1 MSFTGSTKPLALI
14 TGAANGIGLA
24 TARNLAAKNYD
35 LVLFDRDQPNLELAQ
50 AELEKL
56 GAKVQIHNL
65 DLSKSHALEGQLE
78 TIINQLEIDALVN
91 NAGVGF
97 ARTTEQTTL
106 DEWELTFAVNITAS
120 FLLCKIIVP
129 QMIKRG
135 GGVIVNVILAIVIFI
150 GIAWFWGD
158 DFLPAKN
165 LSYGIHPTEISKKMG
180 LQDGDI
186 IVALD
191 QKELKDFFE
200 LESKIVLE
208 DPKTIQVKRGD
219 SVLSLSIPTTI
230 AAELANAN
238 NSTGFVVPMFP
249 VIVDSI
255 GKAAVVVEGSFQKN
269 DTLLS
274 INGESVKYQHEFIE
288 VKKKYSDS
296 LVTVIAKRGMDT
308 VTIRTLI
315 NNKAQLGLFV
325 KLPMQLFKT
334 VHQEYSFAEA
344 IPTGIQRCFTTL
356 DNYVTGIKQIFT
368 GKVNP
373 NDSLGSLISIGNT
386 FPSQWDWERFWT
398 LTAVFSI
405 VLGFMNVLPI
415 PALDGGHALFILF
428 EMITGRKPSD
438 KFMEY
443 AQIAGMVL
451 MLGLMLYA
459 LGLDFWR
466 LFK

>member
-1 MSFTGSTKPLALI
+1 MYLAAIDL
-14 TGAANGIGLA
+14 TVLA
-24 TARNLAAKNYD
+24 TKT
-35 LVLFDRDQPNLELAQ
+35 AQ
-50 AELEKL
+50 F
-56 GAKVQIHNL
+56 I
-65 DLSKSHALEGQLE
+65 LSFS
-78 TIINQLEIDALVN
+78 
-91 NAGVGF
+91 
-97 ARTTEQTTL
+97 
-106 DEWELTFAVNITAS
+106 
-120 FLLCKIIVP
+120 IIVVLHELGHFIP
-129 QMIKRG
+129 ARLFGARVEKFYLFFNPGFSLWKKKIGDTEYGLGWIPFGGYVKISGMIDESMDKEQLNKAPESYELRSKPAYQRLIVML

-165 LSYGIHPTEISKKMG
+165 LSYGIHVTEVSKKMG

-186 IVALD
+186 IVSLD

-208 DPKTIQVKRGD
+208 DAKTIQVKRGD
-219 SVLSLSIPTTI
+219 SVLSLVIPTTV
-230 AAELANAN
+230 AAELSNAN
-238 NSTGFVVPMFP
+238 NTTAFVMPLFP

-255 GKAAVVVEGSFQKN
+255 GKSAVVVEGSFQKN

-274 INGESVKYQHEFIE
+274 INGQSVKYQHEFIE
-288 VKKKYSDS
+288 VKKQYSDS
-296 LVTVIAKRGMDT
+296 LVTILAKRGTDT

-334 VHQEYSFAEA
+334 VHQSYSFADA

-443 AQIAGMVL
+443 AQIAGMIL
-451 MLGLMLYA
+451 MFGLMLYA

>member
-1 MSFTGSTKPLALI
+1 MYLAAIDL
-14 TGAANGIGLA
+14 TVLA
-24 TARNLAAKNYD
+24 TKT
-35 LVLFDRDQPNLELAQ
+35 AQ
-50 AELEKL
+50 F
-56 GAKVQIHNL
+56 I
-65 DLSKSHALEGQLE
+65 LSFS
-78 TIINQLEIDALVN
+78 
-91 NAGVGF
+91 
-97 ARTTEQTTL
+97 
-106 DEWELTFAVNITAS
+106 
-120 FLLCKIIVP
+120 IIVVLHELGHFIP
-129 QMIKRG
+129 ARLFGARVEKFYLFFNPGFSLWKKKIGETEYGLGWIPFGGYVKIAGMIDESMDKEQLNKAPESYELRSKPAYQRLIVML

-158 DFLPAKN
+158 NFLPAKN

-180 LQDGDI
+180 LKDGDI

-208 DPKTIQVKRGD
+208 DAKTIQVKRGD
-219 SVLSLSIPTTI
+219 SVLSLAIPTTV
-230 AAELANAN
+230 AAELSNAN
-238 NSTGFVVPMFP
+238 NTTAFVLPLFP

-255 GKAAVVVEGSFQKN
+255 GKSALVVEGRFQKN

-296 LVTVIAKRGMDT
+296 LVTVLAKRGMDT

-325 KLPMQLFKT
+325 KLPLQLFKT
-334 VHQEYSFAEA
+334 VHQDYSFTEA

-443 AQIAGMVL
+443 AQIAGMIL
-451 MLGLMLYA
+451 MFGLMLYA

>member
-1 MSFTGSTKPLALI
+1 MYLAAIDL
-14 TGAANGIGLA
+14 TVLA
-24 TARNLAAKNYD
+24 TKT
-35 LVLFDRDQPNLELAQ
+35 AQ
-50 AELEKL
+50 F
-56 GAKVQIHNL
+56 I
-65 DLSKSHALEGQLE
+65 LSFS
-78 TIINQLEIDALVN
+78 
-91 NAGVGF
+91 
-97 ARTTEQTTL
+97 
-106 DEWELTFAVNITAS
+106 
-120 FLLCKIIVP
+120 IIVVLHELGHFIP
-129 QMIKRG
+129 ARLFGARVEKFYLFFNPGFSLWKKKIGETEYGLGWIPFGGYVKIAGMIDESMDKEQLNKAPESYELRSKPAYQRLIVML

-158 DFLPAKN
+158 NFLPAKN
-165 LSYGIHPTEISKKMG
+165 LSYGIHPTEISKKME
-180 LQDGDI
+180 LKDGDI
-186 IVALD
+186 IVSLD

-208 DPKTIQVKRGD
+208 SAKTIQVKRGD
-219 SVLSLSIPTTI
+219 SVLSLEIPASV
-230 AAELANAN
+230 AAALSNAN
-238 NSTGFVVPMFP
+238 NTTAFVMPLFP

-255 GKAAVVVEGSFQKN
+255 GKSAVVVEGSFQKN

-274 INGESVKYQHEFIE
+274 INGQSVKYQHEFIE
-288 VKKKYSDS
+288 VKKQYSDS
-296 LVTVIAKRGMDT
+296 LVTILAKRGMDT
-308 VTIRTLI
+308 VQIRTLI

-325 KLPMQLFKT
+325 KLPLQLFKT
-334 VHQEYSFAEA
+334 VHQDYSFAEA

-443 AQIAGMVL
+443 AQIAGMIL
-451 MLGLMLYA
+451 MFGLMLYA

>member
-1 MSFTGSTKPLALI
+1 MYLAAIDL
-14 TGAANGIGLA
+14 TVLA
-24 TARNLAAKNYD
+24 TKT
-35 LVLFDRDQPNLELAQ
+35 AQ
-50 AELEKL
+50 F
-56 GAKVQIHNL
+56 I
-65 DLSKSHALEGQLE
+65 LSFS
-78 TIINQLEIDALVN
+78 
-91 NAGVGF
+91 
-97 ARTTEQTTL
+97 
-106 DEWELTFAVNITAS
+106 
-120 FLLCKIIVP
+120 IIVVLHELGHFIP
-129 QMIKRG
+129 ARLFGARVEKFYLFFNTGFSLWKKKIGDTEYGLGWIPFGGYVKISGMIDESMDKEQMNKAPESFELRSKPAYQRLIVML

-208 DPKTIQVKRGD
+208 DAKTIQIKRGD
-219 SVLSLSIPTTI
+219 SLLSLSIPTTVG
-230 AAELANAN
+230 AELSNAN
-238 NSTGFVVPMFP
+238 NATAFVLPLFP

-255 GKAAVVVEGSFQKN
+255 GKSAVMVEGSFQKN

-296 LVTVIAKRGMDT
+296 LVTVIAKRGLDT
-308 VTIRTLI
+308 VTVRTLI

-334 VHQEYSFAEA
+334 VHQAYSFAEA

-451 MLGLMLYA
+451 MFGLMLYA

>member
-1 MSFTGSTKPLALI
+1 MYLAAIDL
-14 TGAANGIGLA
+14 TVLA
-24 TARNLAAKNYD
+24 TKT
-35 LVLFDRDQPNLELAQ
+35 AQ
-50 AELEKL
+50 F
-56 GAKVQIHNL
+56 I
-65 DLSKSHALEGQLE
+65 LSFS
-78 TIINQLEIDALVN
+78 
-91 NAGVGF
+91 
-97 ARTTEQTTL
+97 
-106 DEWELTFAVNITAS
+106 
-120 FLLCKIIVP
+120 IIVVLHELGHFIP
-129 QMIKRG
+129 ARLFGARVEKFYLFFNPGFSLWKKKIGDTEYGLGWIPFGGYVKISGMIDESMDKDQLNKAPEAYELRSKPAYQRLIVML

-158 DFLPAKN
+158 NFLPAKN
-165 LSYGIHPTEISKKMG
+165 VSYGIHVSELSKKMG
-180 LQDGDI
+180 MQDGDI
-186 IVALD
+186 IVGLD

-208 DPKTIQVKRGD
+208 NAKTIQVKRGD
-219 SVLSLSIPTTI
+219 SMLDLTIPATLAADLSNTNNTTAFVLPL
-230 AAELANAN
+230 
-238 NSTGFVVPMFP
+238 FP

-255 GKAAVVVEGSFQKN
+255 GKSAVVVEGSFQKN
-269 DTLLS
+269 DTLIS
-274 INGESVKYQHEFIE
+274 INGQSVKFQHEFIE
-288 VKKKYSDS
+288 VKKQYSDS
-296 LVTVIAKRGMDT
+296 LVTIIAKRGMDT
-308 VTIRTLI
+308 VKIRTLI

-325 KLPMQLFKT
+325 KLPMQLFNT

-344 IPTGIQRCFTTL
+344 IPTGVKRCFTTL

-443 AQIAGMVL
+443 AQIAGMIL
-451 MLGLMLYA
+451 MFGLMLYA

>member
-1 MSFTGSTKPLALI
+1 MYLAAIDL
-14 TGAANGIGLA
+14 TVLA
-24 TARNLAAKNYD
+24 TKT
-35 LVLFDRDQPNLELAQ
+35 AQ
-50 AELEKL
+50 F
-56 GAKVQIHNL
+56 I
-65 DLSKSHALEGQLE
+65 LSFS
-78 TIINQLEIDALVN
+78 
-91 NAGVGF
+91 
-97 ARTTEQTTL
+97 
-106 DEWELTFAVNITAS
+106 
-120 FLLCKIIVP
+120 IIVVLHELGHFIP
-129 QMIKRG
+129 ARLFGARVEKFYLFFNPGFSLWKKKIGDTEYGLGWIPFGGYVKIAGMIDESMDKEQLNKAPESYELRSKPAYQRLIVML

-180 LQDGDI
+180 LKDGDI

-191 QKELKDFFE
+191 QKELTDFFE

-208 DPKTIQVKRGD
+208 EAKTIQVKRGD
-219 SVLSLSIPTTI
+219 SILSLSIPTTV
-230 AAELANAN
+230 ASELSNAN
-238 NSTGFVVPMFP
+238 NATAFVLPLFP

-274 INGESVKYQHEFIE
+274 INGESVQYQHEFIE

-308 VTIRTLI
+308 VKIRTLI

-325 KLPMQLFKT
+325 KLPLQLFKT
-334 VHQEYSFAEA
+334 VHQNYSFAEA

-443 AQIAGMVL
+443 AQIAGMIL
-451 MLGLMLYA
+451 MFGLMLYA

>member
-1 MSFTGSTKPLALI
+1 MYLAAIDLSVLATKTAQFILSFSIIVVLHELGHFIPARLF
-14 TGAANGIGLA
+14 GARVEKFYLFFNPGFTLWKKKIGETEYGIGWIPFGGYVKIAGMIDESMDKEQLNKA
-24 TARNLAAKNYD
+24 PEAY
-35 LVLFDRDQPNLELAQ
+35 ELR
-50 AELEKL
+50 
-56 GAKVQIHNL
+56 
-65 DLSKSHALEGQLE
+65 SKPAYQRL
-78 TIINQLEIDALVN
+78 
-91 NAGVGF
+91 
-97 ARTTEQTTL
+97 
-106 DEWELTFAVNITAS
+106 
-120 FLLCKIIVP
+120 IV
-129 QMIKRG
+129 ML
-135 GGVIVNVILAIVIFI
+135 GGVIVNAILAIIIFI

-158 DFLPAKN
+158 NFLPSKN
-165 LSYGIHPTEISKKMG
+165 LSYGVHATEVSKKMG
-180 LQDGDI
+180 IQDGDI
-186 IVALD
+186 IVSLD
-191 QKELKDFFE
+191 QQELTDFFE
-200 LESKIVLE
+200 LESKIVI
-208 DPKTIQVKRGD
+208 DAAKTIQVQRGD
-219 SVLSLSIPTTI
+219 SMINLTIPSTV
-230 AAELANAN
+230 AAELSNSN
-238 NSTGFVVPMFP
+238 NSTAFVLPLFP

-255 GKAAVVVEGSFQKN
+255 GKTAVVVEGSFQKN

-274 INGESVKYQHEFIE
+274 INGQSVRYQHEFIE
-288 VKKKYSDS
+288 VKKNFSDS
-296 LVTVIAKRGMDT
+296 LVTVLAKRGTDT
-308 VTIRTLI
+308 VKIRTLI

-334 VHQEYSFAEA
+334 VHQDYNFMEA
-344 IPTGIQRCFTTL
+344 IPKGVQRCISTL

-443 AQIAGMVL
+443 AQIAGMIL
-451 MLGLMLYA
+451 MFGLMLYA

>member
-1 MSFTGSTKPLALI
+1 MYLAAIDL
-14 TGAANGIGLA
+14 TVLA
-24 TARNLAAKNYD
+24 TKT
-35 LVLFDRDQPNLELAQ
+35 AQ
-50 AELEKL
+50 F
-56 GAKVQIHNL
+56 I
-65 DLSKSHALEGQLE
+65 LSFS
-78 TIINQLEIDALVN
+78 
-91 NAGVGF
+91 
-97 ARTTEQTTL
+97 
-106 DEWELTFAVNITAS
+106 
-120 FLLCKIIVP
+120 IIVVLHELGHFIP
-129 QMIKRG
+129 ARLFGARVEKFYLFFNPGFSLWKKKIGETEYGLGWIPFGGYVKIAGMIDESMDKEQLNKAPESYELRSKPAYQRLIVML

-165 LSYGIHPTEISKKMG
+165 LSYGIHVTEVSKKMG
-180 LQDGDI
+180 LKDGDI
-186 IVALD
+186 IMSLD

-208 DPKTIQVKRGD
+208 DAKTIQVKRGD
-219 SVLSLSIPTTI
+219 SLMSLDIPTTV
-230 AAELANAN
+230 AAELSNAN
-238 NSTGFVVPMFP
+238 NATAFVLPLFP

-255 GKAAVVVEGSFQKN
+255 GKTAVVVEGSFQKN

-274 INGESVKYQHEFIE
+274 INGESVQYQHEFIE

-296 LVTVIAKRGMDT
+296 LVTIIAKRGMDT
-308 VTIRTLI
+308 VKIRTLI

-325 KLPMQLFKT
+325 KLPMQLFQT
-334 VHQEYSFAEA
+334 VHQTYSFAEA

-443 AQIAGMVL
+443 AQIAGMIL
-451 MLGLMLYA
+451 MFGLMLYA

>member
-1 MSFTGSTKPLALI
+1 MYLAAIDL
-14 TGAANGIGLA
+14 TVLA
-24 TARNLAAKNYD
+24 TKT
-35 LVLFDRDQPNLELAQ
+35 AQ
-50 AELEKL
+50 F
-56 GAKVQIHNL
+56 I
-65 DLSKSHALEGQLE
+65 LSFS
-78 TIINQLEIDALVN
+78 
-91 NAGVGF
+91 
-97 ARTTEQTTL
+97 
-106 DEWELTFAVNITAS
+106 
-120 FLLCKIIVP
+120 IIVVLHELGHFIP
-129 QMIKRG
+129 ARLFGARVEKFYLFFNPGFSLWKKKIGDTEYGLGWIPFGGYVKISGMIDESMDKEQLNKAPESYELRSKPAYQRLIVML
-135 GGVIVNVILAIVIFI
+135 GGVIVNVILAIIIFI

-165 LSYGIHPTEISKKMG
+165 LSYGIHVTEVSKKMG

-186 IVALD
+186 IVSLD

-208 DPKTIQVKRGD
+208 DVKTIQVKRGD
-219 SVLSLSIPTTI
+219 SVLSLVIPTTV
-230 AAELANAN
+230 AAELSNAN
-238 NSTGFVVPMFP
+238 NTTSFVMPLFP

-255 GKAAVVVEGSFQKN
+255 GKSAVVVEGNFQKN

-274 INGESVKYQHEFIE
+274 INGQSVKYQHEFIE
-288 VKKKYSDS
+288 VKKQYSDS
-296 LVTVIAKRGMDT
+296 LVTILAKRGTDT
-308 VTIRTLI
+308 VKIRTLI

-334 VHQEYSFAEA
+334 VHQSYSFADA

-443 AQIAGMVL
+443 AQIAGMIL
-451 MLGLMLYA
+451 MFGLMLYA

>member
-1 MSFTGSTKPLALI
+1 MYLAAIDL
-14 TGAANGIGLA
+14 TVLA
-24 TARNLAAKNYD
+24 TKT
-35 LVLFDRDQPNLELAQ
+35 AQ
-50 AELEKL
+50 F
-56 GAKVQIHNL
+56 I
-65 DLSKSHALEGQLE
+65 LSFS
-78 TIINQLEIDALVN
+78 
-91 NAGVGF
+91 
-97 ARTTEQTTL
+97 
-106 DEWELTFAVNITAS
+106 
-120 FLLCKIIVP
+120 IIVVLHELGHFIP
-129 QMIKRG
+129 ARLFGARVEKFYLFFNPGFSLWKKKIGDTEYGLGWIPFGGYVKISGMIDESMDKEQMNKAPESYELRSKPAYQRLIVML

-158 DFLPAKN
+158 NFLPAKN

-186 IVALD
+186 IVGLD

-208 DPKTIQVKRGD
+208 DAKTIQIKRGD
-219 SVLSLSIPTTI
+219 SLLSLSIPTTV
-230 AAELANAN
+230 AAELSNAN
-238 NSTGFVVPMFP
+238 NATAFVLPLFP

-255 GKAAVVVEGSFQKN
+255 GKSAVMVEGSFLKN

-308 VTIRTLI
+308 VTVRTLI

-451 MLGLMLYA
+451 MFGLMLYA

>member
-1 MSFTGSTKPLALI
+1 MYLAAIDL
-14 TGAANGIGLA
+14 TVLA
-24 TARNLAAKNYD
+24 TKT
-35 LVLFDRDQPNLELAQ
+35 AQ
-50 AELEKL
+50 F
-56 GAKVQIHNL
+56 I
-65 DLSKSHALEGQLE
+65 LSFS
-78 TIINQLEIDALVN
+78 
-91 NAGVGF
+91 
-97 ARTTEQTTL
+97 
-106 DEWELTFAVNITAS
+106 
-120 FLLCKIIVP
+120 IIVVLHELGHFIP
-129 QMIKRG
+129 ARLFGARVEKFYLFFNPGFSLWKKKIGDTEYGLGWIPFGGYVKIAGMIDESMDKEQLNKAPESYELRSKPAYQRLIVML

-180 LQDGDI
+180 LKDGDI

-191 QKELKDFFE
+191 QKELTDFFE

-208 DPKTIQVKRGD
+208 EAKTIQVKRGD
-219 SVLSLSIPTTI
+219 SVLSLSIPTTV
-230 AAELANAN
+230 ASELSNAN
-238 NSTGFVVPMFP
+238 NATAFVLPLFP

-274 INGESVKYQHEFIE
+274 INGESVQYQHEFIE

-308 VTIRTLI
+308 VKIRTLI

-325 KLPMQLFKT
+325 KLPLQLFKT
-334 VHQEYSFAEA
+334 VHQNYSFAEA

-443 AQIAGMVL
+443 AQIAGMIL
-451 MLGLMLYA
+451 MFGLMLYA

>member
-1 MSFTGSTKPLALI
+1 MYLAAIDL
-14 TGAANGIGLA
+14 TVLA
-24 TARNLAAKNYD
+24 TKT
-35 LVLFDRDQPNLELAQ
+35 AQ
-50 AELEKL
+50 F
-56 GAKVQIHNL
+56 I
-65 DLSKSHALEGQLE
+65 LSFS
-78 TIINQLEIDALVN
+78 
-91 NAGVGF
+91 
-97 ARTTEQTTL
+97 
-106 DEWELTFAVNITAS
+106 
-120 FLLCKIIVP
+120 IIVVLHELGHFIP
-129 QMIKRG
+129 ARLFGARVEKFYLFFNPGFSLWKKKIGDTEYGLGWIPFGGYVKIAGMIDESMDKEQLNKAPESYELRSKPAYQRLIVML

-158 DFLPAKN
+158 EFLPAKN

-180 LQDGDI
+180 LKEGDI
-186 IVALD
+186 IMSLD

-208 DPKTIQVKRGD
+208 DAKTIQVKRGD
-219 SVLSLSIPTTI
+219 SLLSLAIPTTV
-230 AAELANAN
+230 ASELSNAN
-238 NSTGFVVPMFP
+238 NTTAFVLPLFP

-255 GKAAVVVEGSFQKN
+255 GKSAVMVEGNFQKN

-274 INGESVKYQHEFIE
+274 INGQSVKYQHEFIE

-443 AQIAGMVL
+443 AQIAGMIL
-451 MLGLMLYA
+451 MFGLMLYA

>member
-1 MSFTGSTKPLALI
+1 MYLAAIDL
-14 TGAANGIGLA
+14 TVLA
-24 TARNLAAKNYD
+24 TKT
-35 LVLFDRDQPNLELAQ
+35 AQ
-50 AELEKL
+50 F
-56 GAKVQIHNL
+56 I
-65 DLSKSHALEGQLE
+65 LSFS
-78 TIINQLEIDALVN
+78 
-91 NAGVGF
+91 
-97 ARTTEQTTL
+97 
-106 DEWELTFAVNITAS
+106 
-120 FLLCKIIVP
+120 IIVVLHELGHFIP
-129 QMIKRG
+129 ARLFGARVEKFYLFFNPGFSLWKKKIGDTEYGLGWIPFGGYVKISGMIDESMDKEQMNKAPESYELRSKPAYQRLIVML

-158 DFLPAKN
+158 NFLPAKN

-186 IVALD
+186 IVGLD

-208 DPKTIQVKRGD
+208 DAKTIQIKRGD
-219 SVLSLSIPTTI
+219 SLLSLSIPTTV
-230 AAELANAN
+230 AAELSNAN
-238 NSTGFVVPMFP
+238 NATAFVLPLFP

-255 GKAAVVVEGSFQKN
+255 GKSAVMVEGSFQKN

-308 VTIRTLI
+308 VTVRTLI

-443 AQIAGMVL
+443 AQIAGMIL
-451 MLGLMLYA
+451 MFGLMLYA

>member
-1 MSFTGSTKPLALI
+1 MYLAAIDL
-14 TGAANGIGLA
+14 TVLA
-24 TARNLAAKNYD
+24 TKT
-35 LVLFDRDQPNLELAQ
+35 AQ
-50 AELEKL
+50 F
-56 GAKVQIHNL
+56 I
-65 DLSKSHALEGQLE
+65 LSFS
-78 TIINQLEIDALVN
+78 
-91 NAGVGF
+91 
-97 ARTTEQTTL
+97 
-106 DEWELTFAVNITAS
+106 
-120 FLLCKIIVP
+120 IIVVLHELGHFIP
-129 QMIKRG
+129 ARLFGARVEKFYLFFNPGFSLWKKKIGDTEYGLGWIPFGGYVKIAGMIDESMDKEQLKKAPESYELRSKPAYQRLIVML
-135 GGVIVNVILAIVIFI
+135 GGVLVNVILAIVIFI

-158 DFLPAKN
+158 NFLPAKN

-180 LQDGDI
+180 LKDGDI
-186 IVALD
+186 VVALD

-200 LESKIVLE
+200 LESKIVL
-208 DPKTIQVKRGD
+208 DNAKTIQIKRGD
-219 SVLSLSIPTTI
+219 SVLSLAIPTTI
-230 AAELANAN
+230 AAELSNAN
-238 NSTGFVVPMFP
+238 NTTAFVLPLFP

-255 GKAAVVVEGSFQKN
+255 GKSAVVVEGSFQKN

-274 INGESVKYQHEFIE
+274 INGESVQYQHEFIE

-296 LVTVIAKRGMDT
+296 LVTVVAKRGMDT

-325 KLPMQLFKT
+325 KLPLQLFKT
-334 VHQEYSFAEA
+334 VHQEYSFTEA

-368 GKVNP
+368 GKINP

-443 AQIAGMVL
+443 AQIAGMIL
-451 MLGLMLYA
+451 MFGLMLYA

>member
-1 MSFTGSTKPLALI
+1 MYLAAIDL
-14 TGAANGIGLA
+14 TVLA
-24 TARNLAAKNYD
+24 TKT
-35 LVLFDRDQPNLELAQ
+35 AQ
-50 AELEKL
+50 F
-56 GAKVQIHNL
+56 I
-65 DLSKSHALEGQLE
+65 LSFS
-78 TIINQLEIDALVN
+78 
-91 NAGVGF
+91 
-97 ARTTEQTTL
+97 
-106 DEWELTFAVNITAS
+106 
-120 FLLCKIIVP
+120 IIVVLHELGHFIP
-129 QMIKRG
+129 ARLFGARVEKFYLFFNPGFSLWKKKIGDTEYGLGWIPFGGYVKISGMIDESMDKEQMNKAPESYELRSKPAYQRLIVML

-158 DFLPAKN
+158 NFLPAKN

-186 IVALD
+186 IVGLD

-208 DPKTIQVKRGD
+208 DAKTIQIKRGD
-219 SVLSLSIPTTI
+219 STLSLAIPTTV
-230 AAELANAN
+230 AAELSNAN
-238 NSTGFVVPMFP
+238 NATAFVLPLFP

-255 GKAAVVVEGSFQKN
+255 GKSAVMVEGSFQKN

-308 VTIRTLI
+308 VTVRTLI

-334 VHQEYSFAEA
+334 VHQAYSFAEA

-443 AQIAGMVL
+443 AQIAGMIL
-451 MLGLMLYA
+451 MFGLMLYA

>member
-1 MSFTGSTKPLALI
+1 MYLAAIDL
-14 TGAANGIGLA
+14 TVLA
-24 TARNLAAKNYD
+24 TKT
-35 LVLFDRDQPNLELAQ
+35 AQ
-50 AELEKL
+50 F
-56 GAKVQIHNL
+56 I
-65 DLSKSHALEGQLE
+65 LSFS
-78 TIINQLEIDALVN
+78 
-91 NAGVGF
+91 
-97 ARTTEQTTL
+97 
-106 DEWELTFAVNITAS
+106 
-120 FLLCKIIVP
+120 IIVVLHELGHFIP
-129 QMIKRG
+129 ARLFGARVEKFYLFFNPGFSLWKKKIGDTEYGLGWIPFGGYVKISGMIDESMDKEQMNKAPESFELRSKPAYQRLIVML

-186 IVALD
+186 IIALD

-208 DPKTIQVKRGD
+208 GPKTIQFKRGD
-219 SVLSLSIPTTI
+219 SVLSLTFPTNI

-238 NSTGFVVPMFP
+238 NSTAFVVPMFP

-255 GKAAVVVEGSFQKN
+255 GKTSVVVEGSFQKN

-274 INGESVKYQHEFIE
+274 INGQSVKYQHEFIE

-296 LVTVIAKRGMDT
+296 LVTIIAKRGTDT
-308 VTIRTLI
+308 VKIRTLI

-334 VHQEYSFAEA
+334 VHQGYTFAEA

-356 DNYVTGIKQIFT
+356 DNYVNGIKQIFT

-443 AQIAGMVL
+443 AQIAGMIL
-451 MLGLMLYA
+451 MFGLMLYA

>member
-1 MSFTGSTKPLALI
+1 MYLAAIDL
-14 TGAANGIGLA
+14 TVLA
-24 TARNLAAKNYD
+24 TKT
-35 LVLFDRDQPNLELAQ
+35 AQ
-50 AELEKL
+50 F
-56 GAKVQIHNL
+56 I
-65 DLSKSHALEGQLE
+65 LSFS
-78 TIINQLEIDALVN
+78 
-91 NAGVGF
+91 
-97 ARTTEQTTL
+97 
-106 DEWELTFAVNITAS
+106 
-120 FLLCKIIVP
+120 IIVVLHELGHFIP
-129 QMIKRG
+129 ARLFGARVEKFYLFFNPGFSLWKKKIGDTEYGLGWIPFGGYVKISGMIDESMDKEQMNKAPESFELRSKPAYQRLIVML

-158 DFLPAKN
+158 DFLPSKN

-180 LQDGDI
+180 LKDGDI

-219 SVLSLSIPTTI
+219 SVLSLAIPTTI

-238 NSTGFVVPMFP
+238 NSTAFVVPMFP

-255 GKAAVVVEGSFQKN
+255 GKTAVVVEGSFQKN

-308 VTIRTLI
+308 VKIRTLI

-356 DNYVTGIKQIFT
+356 DNYVSGIKQIFT

-443 AQIAGMVL
+443 AQIAGMIL
-451 MLGLMLYA
+451 MFGLMLYA

>member
-1 MSFTGSTKPLALI
+1 MYLAAIDL
-14 TGAANGIGLA
+14 TVLA
-24 TARNLAAKNYD
+24 TKT
-35 LVLFDRDQPNLELAQ
+35 AQ
-50 AELEKL
+50 F
-56 GAKVQIHNL
+56 I
-65 DLSKSHALEGQLE
+65 LSFS
-78 TIINQLEIDALVN
+78 
-91 NAGVGF
+91 
-97 ARTTEQTTL
+97 
-106 DEWELTFAVNITAS
+106 
-120 FLLCKIIVP
+120 IIVVLHELGHFIP
-129 QMIKRG
+129 ARLFGARVEKFYLFFNPGFSLWKKKIGDTEYGLGWIPFGGYVKIAGMIDESMDKEQMNKAPESFELRSKPAYQRLIVML

-219 SVLSLSIPTTI
+219 SVLSFAIPTTI
-230 AAELANAN
+230 AAELSNAN
-238 NSTGFVVPMFP
+238 NTTAFVVPLFP

-255 GKAAVVVEGSFQKN
+255 GKSAVVVEGSFQKN

-274 INGESVKYQHEFIE
+274 INGESIKYQHEFIE

-296 LVTVIAKRGMDT
+296 LVTILAKRGMDT

-443 AQIAGMVL
+443 AQIAGMIL
-451 MLGLMLYA
+451 MFGLMLYA

>member
-1 MSFTGSTKPLALI
+1 MYLAAIDL
-14 TGAANGIGLA
+14 TVLA
-24 TARNLAAKNYD
+24 TKT
-35 LVLFDRDQPNLELAQ
+35 AQ
-50 AELEKL
+50 F
-56 GAKVQIHNL
+56 I
-65 DLSKSHALEGQLE
+65 LSFS
-78 TIINQLEIDALVN
+78 
-91 NAGVGF
+91 
-97 ARTTEQTTL
+97 
-106 DEWELTFAVNITAS
+106 
-120 FLLCKIIVP
+120 IIVVLHELGHFIP
-129 QMIKRG
+129 ARLFGARVEKFYLFFNPGFSLWKKKIGDTEYGLGWIPFGGYVKIAGMIDESMDKEQLNKAPESYELRSKPAYQRLVVML
-135 GGVIVNVILAIVIFI
+135 GGVLVNVILAIVIFI

-158 DFLPAKN
+158 NFLPAKN

-180 LQDGDI
+180 LKDGDI
-186 IVALD
+186 IVGLD

-200 LESKIVLE
+200 LESKIVL
-208 DPKTIQVKRGD
+208 DNAKTIQIKRGD
-219 SVLSLSIPTTI
+219 SILSLAIPTTI
-230 AAELANAN
+230 AAELSNAN
-238 NSTGFVVPMFP
+238 NTTAFVLPLFP

-255 GKAAVVVEGSFQKN
+255 GKSAVVVEGSFQKN

-274 INGESVKYQHEFIE
+274 INGESVQYQHEFIE

-296 LVTVIAKRGMDT
+296 LVTVVAKRGMDT

-325 KLPMQLFKT
+325 KLPLQLFKT
-334 VHQEYSFAEA
+334 VHQEYSFIEA

-443 AQIAGMVL
+443 AQIAGMIL
-451 MLGLMLYA
+451 MFGLMLYA

>member
-1 MSFTGSTKPLALI
+1 MYLAAIDL
-14 TGAANGIGLA
+14 TVLA
-24 TARNLAAKNYD
+24 TKT
-35 LVLFDRDQPNLELAQ
+35 AQ
-50 AELEKL
+50 F
-56 GAKVQIHNL
+56 I
-65 DLSKSHALEGQLE
+65 LSFS
-78 TIINQLEIDALVN
+78 
-91 NAGVGF
+91 
-97 ARTTEQTTL
+97 
-106 DEWELTFAVNITAS
+106 
-120 FLLCKIIVP
+120 IIVVLHELGHFIP
-129 QMIKRG
+129 ARLFGARVEKFYLFFNPGFSLWKKKIGDTEYGLGWIPFGGYVKISGMIDESMDKEQMNKAPESFELRSKPAYQRLIVML

-219 SVLSLSIPTTI
+219 SVLSLAIPTTI

-238 NSTGFVVPMFP
+238 NSTAFVVPMFP

-255 GKAAVVVEGSFQKN
+255 GKTAVVVEGSFQKN

-274 INGESVKYQHEFIE
+274 INGQSVKYQHEFIE

-296 LVTVIAKRGMDT
+296 LVTILAKRGMDT
-308 VTIRTLI
+308 VKIRTLI

-443 AQIAGMVL
+443 AQIAGMIL
-451 MLGLMLYA
+451 MFGLMLYA

>member
-1 MSFTGSTKPLALI
+1 MYLAAIDLTVLATKTAQFILSFSIIVVLHELGHFIPARLF
-14 TGAANGIGLA
+14 GARVEKFYLFFNPGFTLWKKKIGETEYGIGWIPFGGYVKIAGMIDESMDKEQLNKA
-24 TARNLAAKNYD
+24 PEAY
-35 LVLFDRDQPNLELAQ
+35 ELR
-50 AELEKL
+50 
-56 GAKVQIHNL
+56 
-65 DLSKSHALEGQLE
+65 SKPAYQRL
-78 TIINQLEIDALVN
+78 
-91 NAGVGF
+91 
-97 ARTTEQTTL
+97 
-106 DEWELTFAVNITAS
+106 
-120 FLLCKIIVP
+120 IV
-129 QMIKRG
+129 ML
-135 GGVIVNVILAIVIFI
+135 GGVIVNAILAIIIFI

-158 DFLPAKN
+158 NFLPSKN
-165 LSYGIHPTEISKKMG
+165 LSYGVHATEVSKKMG
-180 LQDGDI
+180 IQDGDI
-186 IVALD
+186 IVSLD
-191 QKELKDFFE
+191 QQELTDFFE
-200 LESKIVLE
+200 LESKIVI
-208 DPKTIQVKRGD
+208 DAAKTIQVQRGD
-219 SVLSLSIPTTI
+219 SMINLTIPSSV
-230 AAELANAN
+230 AAELSNAN
-238 NSTGFVVPMFP
+238 NITAFVLPLFP

-255 GKAAVVVEGSFQKN
+255 GKTAVVVEGSFQKN

-274 INGESVKYQHEFIE
+274 INGQSVRYQHEFIE
-288 VKKKYSDS
+288 VKKNFSDS
-296 LVTVIAKRGMDT
+296 LVTVLAKRGTDT
-308 VTIRTLI
+308 VKIRTLI

-334 VHQEYSFAEA
+334 VHQDYNFMEA
-344 IPTGIQRCFTTL
+344 IPKGVQRCISTL

-443 AQIAGMVL
+443 AQIAGMIL
-451 MLGLMLYA
+451 MFGLMLYA

>member
-1 MSFTGSTKPLALI
+1 MYLAAIDL
-14 TGAANGIGLA
+14 TVLA
-24 TARNLAAKNYD
+24 TKT
-35 LVLFDRDQPNLELAQ
+35 AQ
-50 AELEKL
+50 F
-56 GAKVQIHNL
+56 I
-65 DLSKSHALEGQLE
+65 LSFS
-78 TIINQLEIDALVN
+78 
-91 NAGVGF
+91 
-97 ARTTEQTTL
+97 
-106 DEWELTFAVNITAS
+106 
-120 FLLCKIIVP
+120 IIVVLHELGHFIP
-129 QMIKRG
+129 ARLFGARVEKFYLFFNPGFSLWKKKIGDTEYGLGWIPFGGYVKISGMIDESMDKEQMNKAPESYELRSKPAYQRLIVML

-158 DFLPAKN
+158 NFLPAKN

-186 IVALD
+186 IVGLD

-208 DPKTIQVKRGD
+208 DAKTIQIKRGD
-219 SVLSLSIPTTI
+219 SLLSLSIPTTVG
-230 AAELANAN
+230 AELSNAN
-238 NSTGFVVPMFP
+238 NATAFVLPLFP

-255 GKAAVVVEGSFQKN
+255 GKSAVMVEGSFQKN

-308 VTIRTLI
+308 VTVRTLI

-334 VHQEYSFAEA
+334 VHQAYSFAEA

-451 MLGLMLYA
+451 MFGLMLYA

>member
-1 MSFTGSTKPLALI
+1 MYLAAIDL
-14 TGAANGIGLA
+14 TVLA
-24 TARNLAAKNYD
+24 TKT
-35 LVLFDRDQPNLELAQ
+35 AQ
-50 AELEKL
+50 F
-56 GAKVQIHNL
+56 I
-65 DLSKSHALEGQLE
+65 LSFS
-78 TIINQLEIDALVN
+78 
-91 NAGVGF
+91 
-97 ARTTEQTTL
+97 
-106 DEWELTFAVNITAS
+106 
-120 FLLCKIIVP
+120 IIVVLHELGHFIP
-129 QMIKRG
+129 ARLFGARVEKFYLFFNPGFSLWKKKIGDTEYGLGWIPFGGYVKISGMIDESMDKEQMNKAPESYELRSKPAYQRLIVML

-158 DFLPAKN
+158 NFLPAKN

-186 IVALD
+186 IVGLE

-208 DPKTIQVKRGD
+208 DAKTIQIKRGD
-219 SVLSLSIPTTI
+219 SLLSLSIPTTV
-230 AAELANAN
+230 AAELSNAN
-238 NSTGFVVPMFP
+238 NATAFVLPLFP

-255 GKAAVVVEGSFQKN
+255 GKSAVMVEGSFQKN

-296 LVTVIAKRGMDT
+296 LVTVIAKRSMDT
-308 VTIRTLI
+308 VTVRTLI

-451 MLGLMLYA
+451 MFGLMLYA

>member
-1 MSFTGSTKPLALI
+1 MYILAFDFVSFGVKTAQFILSFSILVVLHELGHFIPARLFGARVEKFYLFFNPGFSLWKKKIGDTEYGLGWIPFGGYVKISGMIDESMDKEQMNKAPESFELRSKPAYQRLI
-14 TGAANGIGLA
+14 VML
-24 TARNLAAKNYD
+24 
-35 LVLFDRDQPNLELAQ
+35 
-50 AELEKL
+50 
-56 GAKVQIHNL
+56 
-65 DLSKSHALEGQLE
+65 
-78 TIINQLEIDALVN
+78 
-91 NAGVGF
+91 
-97 ARTTEQTTL
+97 
-106 DEWELTFAVNITAS
+106 
-120 FLLCKIIVP
+120 
-129 QMIKRG
+129 

-308 VTIRTLI
+308 VKIRTLI

-334 VHQEYSFAEA
+334 VHQAYSFAEA

-451 MLGLMLYA
+451 MFGLMLYA

>member
-1 MSFTGSTKPLALI
+1 MWKKKIGDTEYGLGWIPFGGYVKISGMIDESMDKEQMNKAPESYELRSKPAYQRLI
-14 TGAANGIGLA
+14 VML
-24 TARNLAAKNYD
+24 
-35 LVLFDRDQPNLELAQ
+35 
-50 AELEKL
+50 
-56 GAKVQIHNL
+56 
-65 DLSKSHALEGQLE
+65 
-78 TIINQLEIDALVN
+78 
-91 NAGVGF
+91 
-97 ARTTEQTTL
+97 
-106 DEWELTFAVNITAS
+106 
-120 FLLCKIIVP
+120 
-129 QMIKRG
+129 

-200 LESKIVLE
+200 LESKLVLE
-208 DPKTIQVKRGD
+208 DPKKIQVKRGD

-238 NSTGFVVPMFP
+238 NSTAFVVPMFP

-255 GKAAVVVEGSFQKN
+255 GKTAVVVEGSFQKN

-274 INGESVKYQHEFIE
+274 INGQSVKYQHEFIE

-296 LVTVIAKRGMDT
+296 LVTILAKRGMDT
-308 VTIRTLI
+308 VKIRTLI

-443 AQIAGMVL
+443 AQIAGMIL
-451 MLGLMLYA
+451 MFGLMLYA

>member
-1 MSFTGSTKPLALI
+1 MYLAAIDL
-14 TGAANGIGLA
+14 TVLA
-24 TARNLAAKNYD
+24 TKT
-35 LVLFDRDQPNLELAQ
+35 AQ
-50 AELEKL
+50 F
-56 GAKVQIHNL
+56 I
-65 DLSKSHALEGQLE
+65 LSFS
-78 TIINQLEIDALVN
+78 
-91 NAGVGF
+91 
-97 ARTTEQTTL
+97 
-106 DEWELTFAVNITAS
+106 
-120 FLLCKIIVP
+120 IIVVLHELGHFIP
-129 QMIKRG
+129 ARIFGARVEKFYLFFNPGFSLWKKKIGDTEYGLGWIPFGGYVKISGMIDESMDKEQMNKAPESFELRSKPAYQRLIVML

-308 VTIRTLI
+308 VKIRTLI

-443 AQIAGMVL
+443 AQIAGMIL
-451 MLGLMLYA
+451 MFGLMLYA

>member
-1 MSFTGSTKPLALI
+1 MYLAAIDL
-14 TGAANGIGLA
+14 TVLA
-24 TARNLAAKNYD
+24 TKT
-35 LVLFDRDQPNLELAQ
+35 AQ
-50 AELEKL
+50 F
-56 GAKVQIHNL
+56 I
-65 DLSKSHALEGQLE
+65 LSFS
-78 TIINQLEIDALVN
+78 
-91 NAGVGF
+91 
-97 ARTTEQTTL
+97 
-106 DEWELTFAVNITAS
+106 
-120 FLLCKIIVP
+120 IIVVLHELGHFIP
-129 QMIKRG
+129 ARLFGARVEKFYLFFNPGFSLWKKKIGETEYGLGWIPFGGYVKIAGMIDESMDKEQLNKAPESYELRSKPAYQRLIVML

-158 DFLPAKN
+158 NFLPAKN
-165 LSYGIHPTEISKKMG
+165 LSYGIHPTEISKKME
-180 LQDGDI
+180 LKDGDI
-186 IVALD
+186 IVSLD

-208 DPKTIQVKRGD
+208 SAKTIQVKRGD
-219 SVLSLSIPTTI
+219 SVLSIEIPASVAAALS
-230 AAELANAN
+230 NAN
-238 NSTGFVVPMFP
+238 NTTAFVMPLFP

-255 GKAAVVVEGSFQKN
+255 GKSAVVVEGSFQKN

-274 INGESVKYQHEFIE
+274 INGQSIKYQHEFIE
-288 VKKKYSDS
+288 VKKQYSDS
-296 LVTVIAKRGMDT
+296 LVTILAKRGMDT
-308 VTIRTLI
+308 VQIRTLI

-325 KLPMQLFKT
+325 KLPLQLFKT
-334 VHQEYSFAEA
+334 VHQDYSFAEA

-443 AQIAGMVL
+443 AQIAGMIL
-451 MLGLMLYA
+451 MFGLMLYA

>member
-1 MSFTGSTKPLALI
+1 MYLAAIDL
-14 TGAANGIGLA
+14 TVLA
-24 TARNLAAKNYD
+24 TKT
-35 LVLFDRDQPNLELAQ
+35 AQ
-50 AELEKL
+50 F
-56 GAKVQIHNL
+56 I
-65 DLSKSHALEGQLE
+65 LSFS
-78 TIINQLEIDALVN
+78 
-91 NAGVGF
+91 
-97 ARTTEQTTL
+97 
-106 DEWELTFAVNITAS
+106 
-120 FLLCKIIVP
+120 IIVVLHELGHFIP
-129 QMIKRG
+129 ARLFGARVEKFYLFFNPGFSLWKKKIGDTEYGLGWIPFGGYVKISGMIDESMDKEQMNKAPESYELRSKPAYQRLIVML

-158 DFLPAKN
+158 NFLPAKN

-186 IVALD
+186 IVGLD

-208 DPKTIQVKRGD
+208 DAKTIQIKRGD
-219 SVLSLSIPTTI
+219 SLLSLSIPTTVG
-230 AAELANAN
+230 AELSNAN
-238 NSTGFVVPMFP
+238 NATAFVLPLFP

-255 GKAAVVVEGSFQKN
+255 GKSAVMVEGSFQKN

-296 LVTVIAKRGMDT
+296 LVTVIAKRGLDT
-308 VTIRTLI
+308 VTVRTLI

-451 MLGLMLYA
+451 MFGLMLYA